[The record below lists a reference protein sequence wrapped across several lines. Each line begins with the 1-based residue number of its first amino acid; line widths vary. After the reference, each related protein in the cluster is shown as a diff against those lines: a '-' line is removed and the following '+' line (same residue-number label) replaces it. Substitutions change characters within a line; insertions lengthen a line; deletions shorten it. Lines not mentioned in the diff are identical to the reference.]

1 MSSILSTVPFYV
13 LSNSLAL
20 NRLLAEAG
28 RTVDWKLWA
37 YAAFTQRD
45 ATRPDHVFMKRW
57 ERFETEGGYQ
67 PKEKIVDLLEAI
79 RLIAEGYLE
88 ISNGRLYVKNQ
99 GEEPEEERVC
109 QAGGTE
115 MKYGKSAHFD
125 RWQNIRARMTTW
137 PMKLYML
144 YRHHCPADYFLAH
157 PLEPM
162 MADFIRQEGLNETHL
177 HLNGCFYPEEE
188 WLTDMYDIHGFLN
201 ETTQKWQDVRFHEH
215 YVNVN
220 PCLSPLLVANRL
232 KLAALLRDA
241 VLQLLDW
248 SDRGCP
254 LIEIPNEEREDESAK
269 TTPWQEHLIRNTFR
283 HIRRYALNPSLFSLP
298 AWAVHVPKELR
309 TRKQQEMQMWMRA
322 FRLLEKGSEFRYK
335 GQLQFFLH
343 LYLLLE
349 NEHIQLNYHTE
360 PRKGFEAFSIS
371 NDHTKRGVG
380 SAEYYEETFYRLLK
394 TAETKSHNYIE
405 VRVAPKNLRTK
416 CDLYLR
422 SYEKACRRWEQE
434 QKEQLRMQ
442 GELPPQS
449 ILRPQLVLVVH
460 MIKNLPEKAPTK
472 NQLLIS
478 PLFDSERK
486 KHMKEAAELA
496 EVARYLMTQ
505 HRVPMAIDA
514 ANSELNQAPEVFA
527 PAYRLFERESGI
539 SHKTYHC
546 GEDFLHLISGI
557 RAVYEAITFLNLRN
571 GNRIGHGIA
580 VGISSKTWVESMPA
594 KLVVS
599 KRDWLLDMIF
609 VWKLLHEHNPAAA
622 EKAERE
628 AVRVAGLLFA
638 ADARAVA
645 KAELQY
651 NSIHNLANFF
661 KMRQF
666 EPSYVSEWLDGRL
679 PISHVQDEEW
689 KLLDEKKKQFGIIPA
704 VLYLCWNYSPWCRRA
719 QEDLIEV
726 KTDFLTKAELLEL
739 QQRVQHLIA
748 VRDVVIETL
757 PVSNVRI
764 SQYRRMQE
772 HHVLRWLKV
781 KGYTEEGDA
790 DMNICMG
797 SDDPGIFATDLKNEY
812 YHLYMCLRNAGLSA
826 HEALEKL
833 RRVNNAGR
841 QFAFRKLPDMQPTP
855 FKLTSL
861 LNNSPR
867 PLTLWERVERYSKHR
882 EQEGGDPY
890 RPDWRDR
897 DF

>member
-1 MSSILSTVPFYV
+1 MSSILSTVPLYL

-20 NRLLAEAG
+20 NHLLDAAG
-28 RTVDWKLWA
+28 MMDDWKLWA

-45 ATRPDHVFMKRW
+45 ASRPDHVFMQRW
-57 ERFETEGGYQ
+57 EKF
-67 PKEKIVDLLEAI
+67 KEVGVRTVLKEENIDLVESIKLV
-79 RLIAEGYLE
+79 AEGYLE

-99 GEEPEEERVC
+99 GDEPEEERVS
-109 QAGGTE
+109 QADGAET
-115 MKYGKSAHFD
+115 KYGKSAYFD

-137 PMKLYML
+137 PLKLYML
-144 YRHHCPADYFLAH
+144 HTHHRPSDFFLAH
-157 PLEPM
+157 PQEPM
-162 MADFIRQEGLNETHL
+162 VADFIRREGLNETHL
-177 HLNGCFYPEEE
+177 HLNGCMYPEVE
-188 WLTDMYDIHGFLN
+188 WLKDLYDVPSFMENTMREWH
-201 ETTQKWQDVRFHEH
+201 KPRYKEH
-215 YVNVN
+215 YALVN
-220 PCLSPLLVANRL
+220 PRLTPQLAANRL
-232 KLAALLRDA
+232 KLACSLRDA
-241 VLQLLDW
+241 ILRLEDWYTMGRPCREEEWEENSDKKAWPEQLF
-248 SDRGCP
+248 
-254 LIEIPNEEREDESAK
+254 RE
-269 TTPWQEHLIRNTFR
+269 TFLV
-283 HIRRYALNPSLFSLP
+283 IRRYSLNPLLFP
-298 AWAVHVPKELR
+298 ATPHGAEVPKKLHK
-309 TRKQQEMQMWMRA
+309 RKEQEMTLWMRA
-322 FRLLEKGSEFRYK
+322 FRMLDKGSEFRYK
-335 GQLQFFLH
+335 HSFQFLLH
-343 LYLLLE
+343 LYLLLQ
-349 NEHIQLNYHTE
+349 NEHIELNYHTE
-360 PRKGFEAFSIS
+360 HRKGFEAFSVA
-371 NDHTKRGVG
+371 NDHPKQAVG
-380 SAEYYEETFYRLLK
+380 DEDYYAHTFYSLLKSAEARG
-394 TAETKSHNYIE
+394 HNYVE
-405 VRVAPKNLRTK
+405 VRVTPGGLRDK
-416 CDLYLR
+416 HELYLR
-422 SYEKACRRWEQE
+422 AYDRACHRWVEEQRVE
-434 QKEQLRMQ
+434 LRMQ
-442 GELPPQS
+442 GELPPQR
-449 ILRPQLVLVVH
+449 IPRPQLVLVAH
-460 MIKNLPEKAPTK
+460 MIKTPPKKAPSK
-472 NQLLIS
+472 NQLLIP

-486 KHMKEAAELA
+486 KHMEEAAELA
-496 EVARYLMTQ
+496 EVARHLMTQ
-505 HRVPMAIDA
+505 HRVPVGIDA

-580 VGISSKTWVESMPA
+580 VGISPKTWVESMPA

-609 VWKLLHEHNPAAA
+609 VWQLLHEHNPAAA

-628 AVRVAGLLFA
+628 AVRMAGLLFA
-638 ADARAVA
+638 SDARAVTV
-645 KAELQY
+645 AELQY

-661 KMRQF
+661 EMRQF
-666 EPSYVSEWLDGRL
+666 EPAYVRKWLGKGLEVSRA
-679 PISHVQDEEW
+679 QEEEG
-689 KLLDEKKKQFGIIPA
+689 KLMDEKRDKFGIIPA
-704 VLYLCWNYSPWCRRA
+704 WLYICWNYSPWCRPA
-719 QEDLIEV
+719 QEELIEV

-890 RPDWRDR
+890 RPDRRDS

>member
-1 MSSILSTVPFYV
+1 MSSILSTVPIYL

-20 NRLLAEAG
+20 NHLLDEAG
-28 RTVDWKLWA
+28 KTENWKLWA

-45 ATRPDHVFMKRW
+45 ASRSDHVFMQRW
-57 ERFETEGGYQ
+57 EKF
-67 PKEKIVDLLEAI
+67 KEVGVRAVLKEENIDLVESIKLV
-79 RLIAEGYLE
+79 AEGYLE

-99 GEEPEEERVC
+99 GEEPEEERVS
-109 QAGGTE
+109 QADGAET
-115 MKYGKSAHFD
+115 KYGKSAYFD

-137 PMKLYML
+137 PLKLYML
-144 YRHHCPADYFLAH
+144 YQKHRPSDFFLAH
-157 PLEPM
+157 PQEPM
-162 MADFIRQEGLNETHL
+162 VADFIRREGLNETHL
-177 HLNGCFYPEEE
+177 HLNGCMYPEVE
-188 WLTDMYDIHGFLN
+188 WLKDLYDVPSFLEN
-201 ETTQKWQDVRFHEH
+201 TVKEWHKPRYKEH
-215 YVNVN
+215 YALVN
-220 PCLSPLLVANRL
+220 PRLTPQLAANRL
-232 KLAALLRDA
+232 KLACSLRDTILRLEDWYDMGRPCYA
-241 VLQLLDW
+241 VK
-248 SDRGCP
+248 S
-254 LIEIPNEEREDESAK
+254 EEQYEKLYWHE
-269 TTPWQEHLIRNTFR
+269 QLIRETF
-283 HIRRYALNPSLFSLP
+283 HVIRRYSLNPLFFP
-298 AWAVHVPKELR
+298 ATQHGAEVPKKLHK
-309 TRKQQEMQMWMRA
+309 RKEQEMTLWVRA
-322 FRLLEKGSEFRYK
+322 FRMLDKGSEFRYK
-335 GQLQFFLH
+335 HPFQFLLH
-343 LYLLLE
+343 LYLLLQ
-349 NEHIQLNYHTE
+349 NEHIELNYHTE
-360 PRKGFEAFSIS
+360 HRKGFEAFSVA
-371 NDHTKRGVG
+371 NDHPKQAVG
-380 SAEYYEETFYRLLK
+380 DEDYYAHTFYSLLKSAEARG
-394 TAETKSHNYIE
+394 HNYVE
-405 VRVAPKNLRTK
+405 VRVTPGGLRDK
-416 CDLYLR
+416 HELYLR
-422 SYEKACRRWEQE
+422 AYDRACHRWVEEQRVE
-434 QKEQLRMQ
+434 LRMQ
-442 GELPPQS
+442 GELPPQR
-449 ILRPQLVLVVH
+449 IPRPQLVLVAH
-460 MIKNLPEKAPTK
+460 MIKTPPKKAPSK
-472 NQLLIS
+472 NQLLIP

-486 KHMKEAAELA
+486 KHMEEAAELA

-505 HRVPMAIDA
+505 RRVPVGIDA

-557 RAVYEAITFLNLRN
+557 RAVYEAITFLKLRN

-580 VGISSKTWVESMPA
+580 VGISPKTWVESMPA

-628 AVRVAGLLFA
+628 AMRMAGLLFA
-638 ADARAVA
+638 SDARAVTV
-645 KAELQY
+645 AELQY

-661 KMRQF
+661 EMRQF
-666 EPSYVSEWLDGRL
+666 EPSYVSKWRDGRL
-679 PISHVQDEEW
+679 PISRAQEEERN
-689 KLLDEKKKQFGIIPA
+689 LLEDKKKQFGIIPA
-704 VLYLCWNYSPWCRRA
+704 WLYLCWNYSPWCRPA
-719 QEDLIEV
+719 QEELIEV

-833 RRVNNAGR
+833 RRVNNVGR

-890 RPDWRDR
+890 RPDGRDR